1 MQTGYN
7 GCATACCLK
16 RFFEHYIKMFL
27 NSKNSYYFHFMF
39 QVVSSLP
46 SVASGLS
53 LASQTGEDAAAAAG
67 AAADPSGAAA
77 AGGGGGADGDSGL
90 ELKRRSASKPISLG
104 ITPVHQVG
112 WKARTFC

>member
-1 MQTGYN
+1 
-7 GCATACCLK
+7 
-16 RFFEHYIKMFL
+16 
-27 NSKNSYYFHFMF
+27 MF

-77 AGGGGGADGDSGL
+77 AAAAGADGDPGL

-112 WKARTFC
+112 

>member
-1 MQTGYN
+1 
-7 GCATACCLK
+7 
-16 RFFEHYIKMFL
+16 
-27 NSKNSYYFHFMF
+27 MF

-53 LASQTGEDAAAAAG
+53 LASQTGEDAAAAAAG

-77 AGGGGGADGDSGL
+77 AAAAGADGDPGL

-112 WKARTFC
+112 

>member
-1 MQTGYN
+1 
-7 GCATACCLK
+7 
-16 RFFEHYIKMFL
+16 
-27 NSKNSYYFHFMF
+27 MF

-53 LASQTGEDAAAAAG
+53 LASQTGEDAAAAG
-67 AAADPSGAAA
+67 AAADTSGAAA
-77 AGGGGGADGDSGL
+77 AAAAGADGDPGL

-112 WKARTFC
+112 